1 MSVNVA
7 IINSGGSNLRSVV
20 QAVDRLNKSYV
31 ITDTANEIK
40 NASFV
45 ILPGVGSAEN
55 VMQVLK
61 EKNLISVINNLKQ
74 PVLGICIGMQIL
86 FEYSAEGNTE
96 CLGLIEG
103 NVKRFDEAKNLKVPQ
118 MGWNEVIFKEKKLQK
133 FNSYYYFANSYYSTV
148 QKYTTATSDYGDV
161 FSSVVE
167 KNNFLG
173 CQFHPEKSADAGENF
188 LKYFFLKS

>member
-1 MSVNVA
+1 MSVA
-7 IINSGGSNLRSVV
+7 IINSGGSNLRSVAK
-20 QAVDRLNKSYV
+20 AVGRLDKSYV

-61 EKNLISVINNLKQ
+61 EKNLISVINNLNQ

-118 MGWNEVIFKEKKLQK
+118 MGWNKVIFTETKLQK
-133 FNSYYYFANSYYSTV
+133 FNSYYYFANSYYSVV
-148 QKYTTATSDYGDV
+148 QKYTTATSDYGNK

-188 LKYFFLKS
+188 LKYFFQIS

>member
-1 MSVNVA
+1 MSVA
-7 IINSGGSNLRSVV
+7 IINSGGSNLRSVAK
-20 QAVDRLNKSYV
+20 AVGRLDKSYV

-61 EKNLISVINNLKQ
+61 EKNLISVINNLNQ

-118 MGWNEVIFKEKKLQK
+118 MGWNKVIFTETKLQK
-133 FNSYYYFANSYYSTV
+133 FNSYYYFANSYYSAV
-148 QKYTTATSDYGDV
+148 QKYTTAKSDYGNE

-188 LKYFFLKS
+188 LKYFFKIS

>member
-1 MSVNVA
+1 MSVA
-7 IINSGGSNLRSVV
+7 IINSGGSNLRSVAK
-20 QAVDRLNKSYV
+20 AVGRLDKSYV

-74 PVLGICIGMQIL
+74 PVLGISIGMQIL

-103 NVKRFDEAKNLKVPQ
+103 KVKRFDEAKNLKVPQ
-118 MGWNEVIFKEKKLQK
+118 MGWNKVIFTEKKLQK
-133 FNSYYYFANSYYSTV
+133 FNSYYFFANSYYSTV
-148 QKYTTATSDYGDV
+148 QKYTPATSDYGDV

-188 LKYFFLKS
+188 LKYFFKIS